1 MSTTTPGTGGEIIP
15 FEVLITMD
23 KILIESMVTRIALR
37 PVVAISVVN
46 VVHDTEGTT
55 DEMA

>member
-23 KILIESMVTRIALR
+23 EILIENMVTRVALH
-37 PVVAISVVN
+37 PVVTISVLN